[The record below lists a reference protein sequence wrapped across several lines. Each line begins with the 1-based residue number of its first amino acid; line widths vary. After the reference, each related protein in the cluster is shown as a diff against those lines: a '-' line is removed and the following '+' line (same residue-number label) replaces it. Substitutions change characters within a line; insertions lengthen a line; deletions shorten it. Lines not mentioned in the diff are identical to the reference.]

1 MVGFVFG
8 PHRALAT
15 LATAALLCA
24 LASASEAA
32 APRLVIGPAGIGGDR
47 FGLAKAKT
55 IRELTAVLGRPSA
68 HFVNS
73 GCGARFSETAWGHLY
88 VEFRDGR
95 FSGFRYIENG
105 WPPTRYGTKPRP
117 SVLPR
122 LATSRGITLGSTLG
136 QVRRAYG
143 RLDLV
148 GTDRWMVRRGLIFCD
163 DSKTEPPAAS
173 SRIIEIKIGTCGD
186 F

>member
-1 MVGFVFG
+1 LYGRVRVRSASGSR
-8 PHRALAT
+8 HSRDRCIA
-15 LATAALLCA
+15 LCA
-24 LASASEAA
+24 GVGERGRRAEA
-32 APRLVIGPAGIGGDR
+32 RDRSGGDR